1 MVKYYIVITG
11 RTSTRPTSDFTR
23 PGAWS
28 EKIGDGNVWV
38 DLQESVRVV
47 VTNHTYNTHLGLTV
61 VRLGTEGTKLLLQ
74 TREDKTIL
82 CSESELRLR
91 EGSHEQIQAT
101 SHFSRER

>member
-11 RTSTRPTSDFTR
+11 RTSTRPTSDVTR

-28 EKIGDGNVWV
+28 EKIGDGIVWV

-61 VRLGTEGTKLLLQ
+61 VRLGTEGPSLHSRQGRTKAVL
-74 TREDKTIL
+74 R
-82 CSESELRLR
+82 SESDW
-91 EGSHEQIQAT
+91 G
-101 SHFSRER
+101 

>member
-1 MVKYYIVITG
+1 MIKYYIVITG
-11 RTSTRPTSDFTR
+11 RTSTRPTSDGTR

-61 VRLGTEGTKLLLQ
+61 VRLGTEGPSLHSRQERTKAVL
-74 TREDKTIL
+74 R
-82 CSESELRLR
+82 SESDW
-91 EGSHEQIQAT
+91 G
-101 SHFSRER
+101 